1 MIKPTILAA
10 VVLGAATLLPAQAMA
25 QVDVNLVIGTAPPP
39 LRYEMVPQPRSGYV
53 WAPGYWAWDGYRHVW
68 VGGNWLHERPGY
80 AYAGPR
86 WIERRGNW
94 VWEQAR
100 WNRFSPRGDMDHDG
114 VPNRYDRDRDGDGVP
129 NRYDRHDGRYRSG
142 WDHAPQRAWQ
152 HNGWHSDGRNR
163 DGWNRGG
170 RRDQDHDG
178 VPNRYDRD
186 RDGDGVPNRYDRDRD
201 GDGVSNRRDYRPD
214 NPYRN

>member
-10 VVLGAATLLPAQAMA
+10 VVLGLGAATLLPTQAMA

-39 LRYEMVPQPRSGYV
+39 LRYEAMPGPRSGYV

-68 VGGNWLHERPGY
+68 VDGNWLRERPGY

-94 VWEQAR
+94 VYEQAR
-100 WNRFSPRGDMDHDG
+100 WNRYSPRGDMDHDG
-114 VPNRYDRDRDGDGVP
+114 VPNRYDRDRDGDGIP
-129 NRYDRHDGRYRSG
+129 NRYDRHDGGYRSG
-142 WDHAPQRAWQ
+142 WDRAPQRAWE
-152 HNGWHSDGRNR
+152 HNGWRHG
-163 DGWNRGG
+163 GG
-170 RRDQDHDG
+170 RDEDRDG

-186 RDGDGVPNRYDRDRD
+186 RDGDGVPNR
-201 GDGVSNRRDYRPD
+201 RDYRPD
-214 NPYRN
+214 NPYRH

>member
-10 VVLGAATLLPAQAMA
+10 VVLGAATLLPAGAMA

-39 LRYEMVPQPRSGYV
+39 LRYEAMPGPRSGYV

-68 VGGNWLHERPGY
+68 VGGNWLRERPGY

-86 WIERRGNW
+86 WTERRGNW

-129 NRYDRHDGRYRSG
+129 NR
-142 WDHAPQRAWQ
+142 
-152 HNGWHSDGRNR
+152 
-163 DGWNRGG
+163 
-170 RRDQDHDG
+170 
-178 VPNRYDRD
+178 
-186 RDGDGVPNRYDRDRD
+186 
-201 GDGVSNRRDYRPD
+201 RDYRPD